1 MEGQVASHSP
11 HKTCLELH
19 SKSDRKM
26 ALHSLY
32 GVIEVSRSLK
42 MQKFILKKDVIYIPH
57 LVCAPISDGVHAN
70 TFSLAETEEDFGLK
84 KKERVKNNSF

>member
-1 MEGQVASHSP
+1 MEGQVTSHSP

-42 MQKFILKKDVIYIPH
+42 MQKLILKKDVIYIPH
-57 LVCAPISDGVHAN
+57 LVCAPISDGVHAT
-70 TFSLAETEEDFGLK
+70 TFSLAET
-84 KKERVKNNSF
+84 VKILA